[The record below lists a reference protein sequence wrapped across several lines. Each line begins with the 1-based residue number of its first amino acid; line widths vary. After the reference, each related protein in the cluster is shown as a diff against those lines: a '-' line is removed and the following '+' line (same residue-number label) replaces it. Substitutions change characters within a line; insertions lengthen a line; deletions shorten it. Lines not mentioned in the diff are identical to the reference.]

1 VGVNVISNEQVHARR
16 AGCECPRMTFGRR
29 IEVAGIS
36 GGLSEAAR
44 GSSKQVHTH
53 SVGCARPRA
62 VFGRRIEGLG
72 FAESFAETA
81 KIRQLKKAEE
91 MAQ

>member
-1 VGVNVISNEQVHARR
+1 
-16 AGCECPRMTFGRR
+16 MFGRR
-29 IEVAGIS
+29 TGNVGNSEK
-36 GGLSEAAR
+36 LSEAAQI
-44 GSSKQVHTH
+44 SSKQVHTH

-91 MAQ
+91 VAQ